1 MSGITA
7 IHKLWATAAIA
18 ALVLIAGGWGFG
30 RMSHRVIQSDLA
42 LAEIQSRI
50 GASAEERRGV
60 RSLEEI
66 LKKRQPDLDRIS
78 AFFVPRERPIA
89 FIEQVERLAAS
100 TGNSIAIDVD
110 DGRSNEEALVL
121 RFTVE
126 GGEKNMLRYV
136 RLLEAMPYKI
146 EMEEMIFQKVALETR
161 SDTKPIP
168 PARLIIA
175 LRVRAR

>member
-18 ALVLIAGGWGFG
+18 TLILGAGGWGFW
-30 RMSHRVIQSDLA
+30 RMNHRVRQSDLA

-50 GASAEERRGV
+50 DASAEERRGV

-66 LKKRQPDLDRIS
+66 LKKRRADLDRIN

-89 FIEQVERLAAS
+89 FIEQVERLATS

-110 DGRSNEEALVL
+110 ESRSDKEALAF

-126 GGEKNMLRYV
+126 GGEENMLRYL
-136 RLLEAMPYKI
+136 RLLETMPYKI
-146 EMEEMIFQKVALETR
+146 EMEEMIFQKVAPETR

-168 PARLIIA
+168 PARLIIT